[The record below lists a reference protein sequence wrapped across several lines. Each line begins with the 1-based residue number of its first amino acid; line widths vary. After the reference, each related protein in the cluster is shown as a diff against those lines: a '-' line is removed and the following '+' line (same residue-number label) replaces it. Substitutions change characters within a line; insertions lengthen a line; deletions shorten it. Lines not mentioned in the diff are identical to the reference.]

1 MKKLIEHSGLF
12 FILLATIILSIK
24 QFNRIEGNFLLLI
37 SLILIFIGVL
47 DYIIINK
54 IIDK

>member
-1 MKKLIEHSGLF
+1 MKKIIEHSGLF
-12 FILLATIILSIK
+12 FILLATVILSIK
-24 QFNRIEGNFLLLI
+24 QFNRIEGNTLLLI

>member
-1 MKKLIEHSGLF
+1 MKKIIEHSGLF

-24 QFNRIEGNFLLLI
+24 QFNHIEGNFLLLI
-37 SLILIFIGVL
+37 SLILIFIGIV
-47 DYIIINK
+47 DYIVINK

>member
-1 MKKLIEHSGLF
+1 MKKIIEHSGLF
-12 FILLATIILSIK
+12 FILLATIILSIN
-24 QFNRIEGNFLLLI
+24 QFNRIEGNSLLII
-37 SLILIFIGVL
+37 SLILIFIGIV